1 MGASGRRAP
10 GALHRLR
17 LRSCPSLPTPT
28 PRPAAYPPVP
38 APQYWCCAA
47 EGNLDKA
54 AFWYQ
59 LPRPFGD
66 MHSGGYAP
74 WEPPG
79 MARPGWCDSPS
90 LTPPEREWTSYAN
103 HPCQF
108 LGNATAAALAS
119 ALS

>member
-1 MGASGRRAP
+1 
-10 GALHRLR
+10 
-17 LRSCPSLPTPT
+17 
-28 PRPAAYPPVP
+28 
-38 APQYWCCAA
+38 
-47 EGNLDKA
+47 
-54 AFWYQ
+54 
-59 LPRPFGD
+59 